1 MSPLLEVDGLSVSFR
16 TARGE
21 VRALSKAS
29 FSLERGGLLVLA
41 GESGSGKS
49 VLAHTLLGLLPRNAS
64 LQGRA
69 RLDEDELVGA
79 SEKAMRRVRGSRI
92 SFIPQSPGSALSP
105 VRRLGPQLMEAA
117 RARGLSKS
125 ASEKALKA
133 LLAELDLD
141 YDELRSGYIHQLSGG
156 MQQRLLNALS
166 LVGEPELVIADEPT
180 SGLDADLIEA
190 VAAQLEG
197 ILSRGA
203 GLIVIT
209 HDLRLARHLG
219 ERLASNAS
227 NDSHRSARAELALL
241 YASRIVERRPLGEF
255 FDSPAHPYGEDLLNA
270 LPEAGAEPVPGLP
283 PELSALP
290 EHCVFAPRCRERFA
304 RCEREIP
311 EDYPMADGGLAAC
324 FLYDHDSSGRRAWEE
339 SC

>member
-1 MSPLLEVDGLSVSFR
+1 MNPLLRVENLSVCFR
-16 TARGE
+16 TARGT
-21 VRALSKAS
+21 VRALSGAS
-29 FSLERGGLLVLA
+29 FSLERGGLLVLV

-49 VLAHTLLGLLPRNAS
+49 VLAQSLLGLLPRNAS
-64 LQGRA
+64 VEGAA
-69 RLDEDELVGA
+69 RLGEGELVA
-79 SEKAMRRVRGSRI
+79 APEKAMRKIRGSRI
-92 SFIPQSPGSALSP
+92 SYIPQSPGSALSP

-125 ASEKALKA
+125 ASEKTLKA

-141 YDELRSGYIHQLSGG
+141 YDALRNSYIHQLSGG

-166 LVGEPELVIADEPT
+166 VVGEPELVIADEPT
-180 SGLDADLIEA
+180 SGLDADLIGA

-219 ERLASNAS
+219 ERISERPA
-227 NDSHRSARAELALL
+227 NDGRQSARAELALL
-241 YASRIVERRPLGEF
+241 YASRILERRPLSKF
-255 FDSPAHPYGEDLLNA
+255 FEAPAHPYGKDLLNA

-283 PELSALP
+283 PELSDLP
-290 EHCVFAPRCRERFA
+290 EHCVFASRCGRRFS
-304 RCEREIP
+304 RCEREVP
-311 EDYPMADGGLAAC
+311 ADYPLADGGLAAC
-324 FLYDHDSSGRRAWEE
+324 FLHDHDSGGTGAQEE
-339 SC
+339 PC